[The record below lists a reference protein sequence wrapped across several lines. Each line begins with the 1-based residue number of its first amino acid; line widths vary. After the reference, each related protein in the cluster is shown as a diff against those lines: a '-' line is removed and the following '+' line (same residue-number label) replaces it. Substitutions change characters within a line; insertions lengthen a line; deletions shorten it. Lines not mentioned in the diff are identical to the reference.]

1 MALADGKS
9 SFKTGPISLH
19 TQTAIHIAEKLA
31 NVSTVYIYTG
41 NILYQMYCTMY
52 KVYSLNIHFFWS
64 FFMNC

>member
-41 NILYQMYCTMY
+41 NIYVSRHLQDCQEGGW
-52 KVYSLNIHFFWS
+52 VAVRAGR
-64 FFMNC
+64 